1 MSPSIEERFSFML
14 PLLIVIGVIVLL
26 VLLLGG
32 WFFGMYNG
40 LVRRRIASETAW
52 SDIDVQLKRRH
63 DLIPNLVNSVK
74 GYASHESGT
83 FEAVTAAR
91 AAATSASGVS
101 EQAGAESMLTQALGK
116 LMVVAEAYPDLKA
129 NTNFLQ
135 LQEELTSTENK
146 IGFAR
151 QHYNRTVNTYNEATK
166 VFPSNLIA
174 GMFGFTEK
182 DFFELDESEAAAVKQ
197 APKVEF

>member
-1 MSPSIEERFSFML
+1 MVSSL
-14 PLLIVIGVIVLL
+14 LLIIVPILAVLLIIGWVIGL
-26 VLLLGG
+26 
-32 WFFGMYNG
+32 YNG
-40 LVRRRIASETAW
+40 LQRRKLNAENAW

-63 DLIPNLVNSVK
+63 DLIPNLVGTVK
-74 GYASHESGT
+74 GYAEHEKST
-83 FEAVTAAR
+83 FEMVTKAR
-91 AAATSASGVS
+91 AAAVGAEGVA
-101 EQAGAESMLTQALGK
+101 EQAGAENMLTQALGK
-116 LMVVAEAYPDLKA
+116 LFAVAEAYPDLKA

-151 QHYNRTVNTYNEATK
+151 QHYNRTVNQFNETTK

-174 GMFGFTEK
+174 GMFGFSEMT
-182 DFFELDESEAAAVKQ
+182 FFELDASEAAAVRE

>member
-1 MSPSIEERFSFML
+1 MPMF
-14 PLLIVIGVIVLL
+14 LILVVVVLL
-26 VLLLGG
+26 VLVVVFALFAIGL
-32 WFFGMYNG
+32 YNA
-40 LVRRRIASETAW
+40 LQRKKLNAENAW

-74 GYASHESGT
+74 GYASHEKETLEG
-83 FEAVTAAR
+83 VTAAR
-91 AAATSASGVS
+91 SAAVDANGVAA
-101 EQAGAESMLTQALGK
+101 QAGAENMLTQALGK
-116 LMVVAEAYPDLKA
+116 LFAVAEAYPDLKA

-151 QHYNRTVNTYNEATK
+151 QHYNQSVNNYNAAAKT
-166 VFPSNLIA
+166 FPSNIVA
-174 GMFGFTEK
+174 GMFNFTSM
-182 DFFELDESEAAAVKQ
+182 DFFELDEAEAAAVKQ

>member
-1 MSPSIEERFSFML
+1 MTMALLI
-14 PLLIVIGVIVLL
+14 PLLVVLLLL
-26 VLLLGG
+26 VLVALFVIGL
-32 WFFGMYNG
+32 YNG
-40 LVRRRIASETAW
+40 LQRKKLGVENSW

-166 VFPSNLIA
+166 VFPSNIIA
-174 GMFGFTEK
+174 GMFGFNEK
-182 DFFELDESEAAAVKQ
+182 DFFELDENEAAAVKQ

>member
-1 MSPSIEERFSFML
+1 MTTMALLI
-14 PLLIVIGVIVLL
+14 PLLVVAGLVLL
-26 VLLLGG
+26 VVIFVIGL
-32 WFFGMYNG
+32 YNG
-40 LVRRRIASETAW
+40 LQRKKLGVENSW

-166 VFPSNLIA
+166 VFPSNIIA
-174 GMFGFTEK
+174 GMFGFNEK
-182 DFFELDESEAAAVKQ
+182 DFFELDENEAAAVKQ

>member
-1 MSPSIEERFSFML
+1 MTMAIL
-14 PLLIVIGVIVLL
+14 IPLVVILGLMFLVVVFVIGL
-26 VLLLGG
+26 
-32 WFFGMYNG
+32 YNG
-40 LVRRRIASETAW
+40 LQRKKLGVENSW

-74 GYASHESGT
+74 GYAAHESGT

-91 AAATSASGVS
+91 AAATGASGAAA
-101 EQAGAESMLTQALGK
+101 QGGAESMLTQALGK
-116 LMVVAEAYPDLKA
+116 LMVVAEAYPELKA

-151 QHYNRTVNTYNEATK
+151 QHYNRTVNQYNEATK

-182 DFFELDESEAAAVKQ
+182 DFFELDASEAAAVKQ
-197 APKVEF
+197 APKVDF